1 MSRRRSK
8 RRVKKMVGYGAVG
21 LVSVVLVVLIV
32 LGLVRTPGEVD
43 PLVRDPDVVID
54 GEGYDR
60 RRELRHTLMIGVPD
74 DDSFG
79 AQYLTLITT
88 DMTTKQY
95 YFTNIDYRIK
105 TWIKPL
111 NVRDNTAN
119 EQGLIEAALGK
130 AQTYGNG
137 GQTSSWNTA
146 EAIERMLDISI
157 TTVICLHTT
166 AGEAP
171 MFQSAP
177 ATALTN
183 LLTDIKSSVVSTGKS
198 FKVAVGDICVWSNFT
213 SEKEFE
219 NLIEQLNSYTCTPE
233 SPYTLGGTPV
243 SEGLYEVDQKKLND
257 LRVRL
262 YLKKVDTETTVGGQS

>member
-1 MSRRRSK
+1 MSRRRS
-8 RRVKKMVGYGAVG
+8 RRRIKKMVGYAAVG
-21 LVSVVLVVLIV
+21 LVSVVLVVMIV
-32 LGLVRTPGEVD
+32 LGLVRTPGDVD
-43 PLVRDPDVVID
+43 TLERDPDVVMD

-60 RRELRHTLMIGVPD
+60 RRELKHTLMIGVPD
-74 DDSFG
+74 DDSMG

-88 DMTTKQY
+88 DTTTGQY
-95 YFTNIDYRIK
+95 YFTNIDCRIK

-111 NVRDNTAN
+111 NVRDSNAN

-166 AGEAP
+166 GGEAP
-171 MFQSAP
+171 LFQSAP
-177 ATALTN
+177 TLALST
-183 LLTDIKSSVVSTGKS
+183 LLSDIRSSAASTGKT
-198 FKVAVGDICVWSNFT
+198 FKAAVNDICVWSNFT

-219 NLIEQLNSYTCTPE
+219 NLIERLNSYTCTPE

-243 SEGLYEVDQKKLND
+243 SDGLYEVDQRELND
-257 LRVRL
+257 LKARL
-262 YLKKVDTETTVGGQS
+262 YLKKVDTETLGGGKS